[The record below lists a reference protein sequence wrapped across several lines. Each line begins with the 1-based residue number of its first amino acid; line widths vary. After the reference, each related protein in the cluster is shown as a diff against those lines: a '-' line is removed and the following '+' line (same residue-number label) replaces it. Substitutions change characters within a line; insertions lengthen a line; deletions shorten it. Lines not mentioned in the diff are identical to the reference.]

1 MTTKEETGNGEN
13 AKNVTA
19 KVNTK
24 TKQNVKAKK
33 KQTQTE
39 IITKPKIEYRK
50 DTFAEYLGSDAI
62 AASDCKK
69 FLESPRKFYYERNNP
84 KVDDPDKR
92 HFAIGSATH
101 ELTMEPE
108 YFYENYVVSK
118 KFDKRTKAGK
128 EEFAQFYELNKD
140 KVIINEVEM
149 AMVKEMS
156 ANAKLNRTFLEFLE
170 DSICEVSAYTIDEK
184 TGLHIRM
191 RPDMLPQT
199 KNAIVDIKT
208 CRSGSPKGFK
218 KDCYNY
224 GYSLSAAYYT
234 NFLGRENYVFAAL
247 ENQAPYQTSLYA
259 LDDEMM
265 DFGRYQY
272 RMALDLLKWSF
283 DNNYW
288 CDYVEF
294 EILKECYLLDD
305 LSDFFDTLEKS
316 ELIQIL

>member
-1 MTTKEETGNGEN
+1 MKKKIETGNGEV
-13 AKNVTA
+13 A
-19 KVNTK
+19 K
-24 TKQNVKAKK
+24 TKSVAKTK
-33 KQTQTE
+33 KNEQ
-39 IITKPKIEYRK
+39 ISVEYRK

-84 KVDDPDKR
+84 KEDDPDKR

-108 YFYENYVVSK
+108 YFYENYAVSK

-128 EEFAQFYELNKD
+128 EAYNEFAELNKN

-149 AMVKEMS
+149 AMIKEMS
-156 ANAKLNRTFLEFLE
+156 VNAKLNKTFLEFLE
-170 DSICEVSAYTIDEK
+170 DSICEVSCYTKDPE

-191 RPDMLPQT
+191 RPDMLPQSRNT
-199 KNAIVDIKT
+199 IVDIKT

-218 KDCYNY
+218 KDCYSY

-234 NFLGRENYVFAAL
+234 HFLKRENYVFAAL
-247 ENQAPYQTSLYA
+247 ESQAPYQTSLYA

-265 DFGRYQY
+265 DFGRYQF

-305 LSDFFDTLEKS
+305 LGDFFNTLEKS